1 MPKLLSLVRETAFQW
16 SNITSTLQ
24 SAFLDYVL
32 STLLPVQSA
41 RFDTAVYFGMSH
53 TKEKLTV
60 SPNVHI
66 TIYIDYI
73 DV

>member
-1 MPKLLSLVRETAFQW
+1 MPKLLSLVRETAFQC

-41 RFDTAVYFGMSH
+41 RIDTAVYFGMSH

-60 SPNVHI
+60 APNVHI
-66 TIYIDYI
+66 TIYIDYV